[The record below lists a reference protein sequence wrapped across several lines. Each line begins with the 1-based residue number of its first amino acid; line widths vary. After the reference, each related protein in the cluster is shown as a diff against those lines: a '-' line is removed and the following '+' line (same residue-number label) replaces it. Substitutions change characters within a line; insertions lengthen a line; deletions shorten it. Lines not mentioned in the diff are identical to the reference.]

1 VACCLSTWNTS
12 EDSTAASAYKQVSRA
27 YQWARRRARG
37 DTNAPF
43 ACIQRNADRSLCEAV
58 KYKVLLITGA
68 LLVSALAFAGDY
80 FFRAITLAPLAGI
93 SVVAITIATNV
104 RVGLAAAVVVG
115 GAFSL
120 VDAIE
125 PNGRLIDAVTFAV
138 GYAVTAVLVDATR
151 RVAARGAI
159 LAQEHIA
166 ATAAH
171 NHLLPA
177 YLPDLNS
184 WHIKVIH
191 VPLGDLGGDFY
202 DIRKRGDDL
211 GLLVCDVSGKGLK
224 AAMLLGAVK
233 VLFQEMPLIA
243 VGKRL
248 KRMNEAFMPV
258 CEDGMFCTAWY
269 GHFESD
275 GTVRFSLAGH
285 EPGYRRSDGVITTL
299 PHGGLPLGVAQAT
312 TFEEYEVHLA
322 ENDMLLLHTD
332 GISELLANNSITVED
347 LFEDRPGLE
356 DRIRAS
362 HRRDDALL
370 VIVTRGAPVPRA
382 VVEMIA

>member
-1 VACCLSTWNTS
+1 M
-12 EDSTAASAYKQVSRA
+12 KH
-27 YQWARRRARG
+27 
-37 DTNAPF
+37 
-43 ACIQRNADRSLCEAV
+43 
-58 KYKVLLITGA
+58 KVLLITGA
-68 LLVSALAFAGDY
+68 VIVSALAFAGDY

-93 SVVAITIATNV
+93 SVVAITMATNL
-104 RVGLAAAVVVG
+104 RVGLAAAAVVG
-115 GAFSL
+115 AAFSL

-151 RVAARGAI
+151 RAAAREAT
-159 LAQEHIA
+159 LTQEHIA

-177 YLPDLNS
+177 SFPDLNS

-202 DIRKRGDDL
+202 DVRKRGEDL

-233 VLFQEMPLIA
+233 VLFQEMPLVA
-243 VGKRL
+243 VGDRL

-258 CEDGMFCTAWY
+258 CDDGMFCTAWY
-269 GHFESD
+269 GQFGSD

-285 EPGYRRSDGVITTL
+285 EPGYRRNGSMITAL

-322 ENDMLLLHTD
+322 ENDMLALHTD
-332 GISELLANNSITVED
+332 GISELLANNSLRVED

-356 DRIRAS
+356 DRIRACD
-362 HRRDDALL
+362 RRDDALL
-370 VIVTRGAPVPRA
+370 VIVTRSATMSRA
-382 VVEMIA
+382 GMEIIT

>member
-1 VACCLSTWNTS
+1 
-12 EDSTAASAYKQVSRA
+12 
-27 YQWARRRARG
+27 
-37 DTNAPF
+37 
-43 ACIQRNADRSLCEAV
+43 V

-68 LLVSALAFAGDY
+68 LIITALAFAGDY

-93 SVVAITIATNV
+93 SVIAITVATNL
-104 RVGLAAAVVVG
+104 RVGLAAAAVVG

-125 PNGRLIDAVTFAV
+125 PNGRLIDAVIFAV
-138 GYAVTAVLVDATR
+138 GYAVTAVLVDTTR
-151 RVAARGAI
+151 RVAAREAI
-159 LAQEHIA
+159 LAREHIA
-166 ATAAH
+166 ATTAH

-177 YLPDLNS
+177 SLPELNS

-202 DIRKRGDDL
+202 DVRNRGDEL
-211 GLLVCDVSGKGLK
+211 GLLICDVSGKGLP

-233 VLFQEMPLIA
+233 VLFQEMPLVA
-243 VGKRL
+243 VSSRL

-269 GHFESD
+269 GQFEAD

-285 EPGYRRSDGVITTL
+285 EPGYRRSAGVITAL

-312 TFEEYEVHLA
+312 TFGEYEVHLA
-322 ENDMLLLHTD
+322 ENDMLVLHTD
-332 GISELLANNSITVED
+332 GISELIANHSLTVDD

-370 VIVTRGAPVPRA
+370 VIVTRGANTPRA
-382 VVEMIA
+382 TMEILT

>member
-1 VACCLSTWNTS
+1 L
-12 EDSTAASAYKQVSRA
+12 KH
-27 YQWARRRARG
+27 
-37 DTNAPF
+37 
-43 ACIQRNADRSLCEAV
+43 
-58 KYKVLLITGA
+58 KVFLITGA
-68 LLVSALAFAGDY
+68 LIISAIAFAGDY

-93 SVVAITIATNV
+93 SVVAITIATNL
-104 RVGLAAAVVVG
+104 RVGLAAAAVVG

-138 GYAVTAVLVDATR
+138 GYAVAALLVDATR
-151 RVAARGAI
+151 RVAAREAT
-159 LAQEHIA
+159 LTQEHIA

-171 NHLLPA
+171 DHLLPPS
-177 YLPDLNS
+177 LPDLNS

-202 DIRKRGDDL
+202 DVRKRGGDL

-233 VLFQEMPLIA
+233 VLFQEMPLVA
-243 VGKRL
+243 VSNRL

-269 GHFESD
+269 GQFESD

-285 EPGYRRSDGVITTL
+285 EPGYRRSAGVITAL
-299 PHGGLPLGVAQAT
+299 PHGGLPLGVAQTT
-312 TFEEYEVHLA
+312 TFEEYEAHLA
-322 ENDMLLLHTD
+322 ENDILVLHTD
-332 GISELLANNSITVED
+332 GISELLANNSLTVED

-362 HRRDDALL
+362 NRRDDALL
-370 VIVTRGAPVPRA
+370 IIVTRGATMPRA
-382 VVEMIA
+382 PMEIIT